1 MTSRSVRAC
10 GPTTAGVLSAVALA
24 CATVALP
31 AAAATTGPAQ
41 VPAAAPQGAAA
52 TATVP
57 PDQVNRARQRTSFDL
72 EGHRG
77 TRGLRPEDT
86 LPAFAKALDIG
97 VRTLELDTG
106 VTKDGVVIV
115 SHERSIAPLV
125 CTDTAPVVPGDPQF
139 PYVGK
144 TYHELTFAQVETV
157 DCGSRH
163 PTNPATDPYF
173 ASQLPVP
180 GTRIPTLDQ
189 VFALVEQRHA
199 AGVQLN
205 IETKIDPTQPQ
216 QTLAPEAFTRADL
229 AVIWRHQGGI
239 ARSLL
244 QSFDWRT
251 LDVARRLAPQLRR
264 VALVGTDTV
273 EAGQPGGSPWLDGLD
288 VDTFGG
294 DIAAAAADRRVR
306 ADVLSPDYALL
317 TGQLLASAHRH
328 DEVVVPYTVDDVR
341 SMLRLVD
348 LGVDGLISD
357 YPDRLRDVLGSLGF
371 ALPRRYPAR

>member
-1 MTSRSVRAC
+1 MRIHTK
-10 GPTTAGVLSAVALA
+10 TAVTAALA
-24 CATVALP
+24 SAALALP
-31 AAAATTGPAQ
+31 AAAATASTSEAPS
-41 VPAAAPQGAAA
+41 PAAQAGTA
-52 TATVP
+52 TATVAGG
-57 PDQVNRARQRTSFDL
+57 QVNRARQRTSFDL

-86 LPAFAKALDIG
+86 LPAFRKALDIG

-125 CTDTAPVVPGDPQF
+125 CTDSAPVVPGDPQF

-163 PTNPATDPYF
+163 PANPATDPYF

-205 IETKIDPTQPQ
+205 IETKIDPTHPE
-216 QTLAPEAFTRADL
+216 QTLAPEGFTRADL
-229 AVIWRHQGGI
+229 AVIRRHRRGI

-251 LDVARRLAPQLRR
+251 LDVARRLEPQLRR

-273 EAGQPGGSPWLDGLD
+273 QAGQPGGSPWLDGLD

-306 ADVLSPDYALL
+306 ADVLSPDYSQV
-317 TGQLLASAHRH
+317 TPQLLASAHRH
-328 DEVVVPYTVDDVR
+328 GELVVPYTVDDVR
-341 SMLRLVD
+341 TMLRLID